1 MSRTRYKKGDWN
13 VIEDIGGKQVKSSK
27 TQLRWDGHR
36 VLKCDYEERHP
47 QDFIRAIPDDPS
59 VPWTRSESQDNYLD
73 ERAFLEDVQL
83 VSNDP
88 QAYEYMGLDVDFDAD
103 GDTLV
108 VAAHRRDLIADGSE
122 LIPDN
127 SFDDAGDWE
136 LGDGWAISGGKA
148 RCNGTQT
155 AESSIQQSGVLNI
168 GQSVEII
175 YTVSN
180 LEIGTFTAYAGSGT
194 AGTSHTSN
202 GTYTQTLTVTGS
214 TDFYILVSSS
224 FNADIEIVSAIA
236 TADLVDTGAAY
247 IFVRDGLVWSQ
258 EAILEASVSAGS
270 LLGNR
275 VDISSDGN
283 TVVLGAPGNDLIQN
297 DQGSLVIFTRSGSTW
312 SEEQHL
318 VHPTPATTNS
328 YLGYSVALSDDG
340 NTVVAGSYGDDTN
353 QGAVHVWTRSG
364 TTWTYL
370 EKLTYTSGGVGDR
383 IGVAASISGDGNY
396 IWAGAPWES
405 ASTGYAVEWKLTA
418 GVYVENAQITAVS
431 PVAGENFSYNV
442 VPNYDGSYIY
452 VGAWSA
458 DVDGI
463 SGAGRVDIFSR
474 SGGVP
479 VFSSS
484 IENPTP
490 SAGDSFGGAI
500 GINKYG
506 DRFIISAVSEDID
519 ASNAGGAY
527 EYSRSGATTTFVK
540 RLIPSEASVNDYIG
554 RSAISSNGQ
563 YAVLTSVDDDV
574 TFIDQGSVWIF
585 TK

>member
-36 VLKCDYEERHP
+36 VLKCDY
-47 QDFIRAIPDDPS
+47 PDDPS

-405 ASTGYAVEWKLTA
+405 ASTGYAVEW
-418 GVYVENAQITAVS
+418 
-431 PVAGENFSYNV
+431 
-442 VPNYDGSYIY
+442 DGSYIY

>member
-1 MSRTRYKKGDWN
+1 MRRTYYRSGDHNAICDRCGRKFKASQLKK
-13 VIEDIGGKQVKSSK
+13 
-27 TQLRWDGHR
+27 TWDGFYMCAKHW
-36 VLKCDYEERHP
+36 EERHIA
-47 QDFIRAIPDDPS
+47 DFFRGRPDDQS
-59 VPWTRSESQDNYLD
+59 VPWTRSEPADNYLTD
-73 ERAFLEDVQL
+73 RAFQESVQL

-88 QAYEYMGLDVDFDAD
+88 QAYEYMGLDVDFDAN
-103 GDTLV
+103 GETLV
-108 VAAHRRDLIADGSE
+108 VAAHRRNIIADGSE

-136 LGDGWAISGGKA
+136 LGDGWTISGGKA

-155 AESSIQQSGVLNI
+155 AESSIQQSSVLTI

-247 IFVRDGLVWSQ
+247 IFVRDDLVWSQ

-283 TVVLGAPGNDLIQN
+283 TVVLGAPGNALIQN

-328 YLGYSVALSDDG
+328 YLGYAVALSDDG

-383 IGVAASISGDGNY
+383 LGVAASISGDGNY
-396 IWAGAPWES
+396 IWSGAPWES

-431 PVAGENFSYNV
+431 P
-442 VPNYDGSYIY
+442 
-452 VGAWSA
+452 

-463 SGAGRVDIFSR
+463 SEAGRVDIFSR
-474 SGGVP
+474 SGGIP

-490 SAGDSFGGAI
+490 STGDAFGGAI

-506 DRFIISAVSEDID
+506 DRFIVSAVSEDIN

-554 RSAISSNGQ
+554 RNAISSNGR
-563 YAVLTSVDDDV
+563 YSVLTSVDDDV
-574 TFIDQGSVWIF
+574 TFTDQGSVWIF